1 MDSIAMLLFPFMVA
15 QASAAGLRD
24 VNQTTTDDGMSS
36 PATSP
41 FSALLNIIKIFSLSN
56 TDTRQAETAVFSQL
70 LTSFLGL
77 LATGK
82 VMPFVAPVAVSYVVI
97 PLMKLLKSA
106 AKGFFLLGVLGWLI
120 GSLVPAFLTYLGL
133 AGGAGAFMARALPP
147 SNPLSQ
153 FVGIDPSF
161 IATRGLQYL
170 NMDNEECRAALSC
183 KAGEFIVDNYPTA
196 SSLIARSGLIAFIE
210 SVNNG
215 AAINGAAPYT
225 NIALDSVQGKVNCSQ
240 LAPCD
245 AMRSIESI
253 LDLRPAQPL
262 DNGNLTTTT
271 TDAPSTTTPKP
282 TTFPSQNDFVVGAI
296 KRIAQNYYNYNA
308 SNWYNLIA

>member
-1 MDSIAMLLFPFMVA
+1 MDSIAMVLFPFIVA

-24 VNQTTTDDGMSS
+24 VNVTRTDDEMSS
-36 PATSP
+36 LSTSP

-56 TDTRQAETAVFSQL
+56 TDSRQAETAIFSQL

-82 VMPFVAPVAVSYVVI
+82 VMPFIAPVAVGYVVM

-133 AGGAGAFMARALPP
+133 AGGASAFMARALPP

-153 FVGIDPSF
+153 FIGVDPSF

-170 NMDNEECRAALSC
+170 NMDNEECRVALSC

-196 SSLIARSGLIAFIE
+196 SSLIARSGIISFIE
-210 SVNNG
+210 TQT
-215 AAINGAAPYT
+215 ANGAAPYAT
-225 NIALDSVQGKVNCSQ
+225 VALESVQGKISCSQ

-245 AMRSIESI
+245 GIRSLESI
-253 LDLRPAQPL
+253 LDLRPLQPL

-271 TDAPSTTTPKP
+271 TTDAPSTTTSKP

>member
-1 MDSIAMLLFPFMVA
+1 MESIAMVLFPFIVA

-24 VNQTTTDDGMSS
+24 VNLTRTDDDISS
-36 PATSP
+36 LSTSP

-56 TDTRQAETAVFSQL
+56 TDTRQAETAIFSQL

-82 VMPFVAPVAVSYVVI
+82 VMPFVAPVAVGYVVM

-133 AGGAGAFMARALPP
+133 AGGASAFMARALPP

-161 IATRGLQYL
+161 IATKGLQYL

-196 SSLIARSGLIAFIE
+196 SSLIARSGIISFIE
-210 SVNNG
+210 SQNS
-215 AAINGAAPYT
+215 NGAAPYAT
-225 NIALDSVQGKVNCSQ
+225 IALESVQGKLSCKS
-240 LAPCD
+240 LAPCEGI
-245 AMRSIESI
+245 RSIESI
-253 LDLRPAQPL
+253 LDLRPVQPL

>member
-1 MDSIAMLLFPFMVA
+1 
-15 QASAAGLRD
+15 
-24 VNQTTTDDGMSS
+24 MSS
-36 PATSP
+36 PSTSP
-41 FSALLNIIKIFSLSN
+41 FSALFNIIKIFSLSN

-82 VMPFVAPVAVSYVVI
+82 VMPFVAPVAVGYVVM

-133 AGGAGAFMARALPP
+133 AGGASAFMARALPP

-161 IATRGLQYL
+161 IATKGLQYL
-170 NMDNEECRAALSC
+170 NMDNEECRVALSC

-196 SSLIARSGLIAFIE
+196 SSLIARSGIISFIE
-210 SVNNG
+210 SQN
-215 AAINGAAPYT
+215 ANGAAPYAT
-225 NIALDSVQGKVNCSQ
+225 IALESVQGKLSCKS

-245 AMRSIESI
+245 GIRSIESI
-253 LDLRPAQPL
+253 LDLRPVQPL

-271 TDAPSTTTPKP
+271 TTDAPSTTTPNP

>member
-1 MDSIAMLLFPFMVA
+1 MDSIAMVLFPFIVA

-24 VNQTTTDDGMSS
+24 VNLTRTDDDISS
-36 PATSP
+36 PSTSP
-41 FSALLNIIKIFSLSN
+41 FSALLNIVRIFSLAN

-82 VMPFVAPVAVSYVVI
+82 VMPFVAPVAVGYIVM

-120 GSLVPAFLTYLGL
+120 GSLVPTFLTYLGL

-170 NMDNEECRAALSC
+170 NMDNEQCRVALSC
-183 KAGEFIVDNYPTA
+183 KAGEFIVENYPTA
-196 SSLIARSGLIAFIE
+196 SSLIARSGLISFIE
-210 SVNNG
+210 SQTKNG
-215 AAINGAAPYT
+215 ASSYT
-225 NIALDSVQGKVNCSQ
+225 NIALDSVQGKLSCSQ

-253 LDLRPAQPL
+253 LDLRPSQPL

-271 TDAPSTTTPKP
+271 TTDAPSTTTPPP

-296 KRIAQNYYNYNA
+296 KRLAQNYYNYNA
-308 SNWYNLIA
+308 SNWYNLME

>member
-1 MDSIAMLLFPFMVA
+1 MESIAMVLFPFIVA

-24 VNQTTTDDGMSS
+24 VNLTRTDDDMTS
-36 PATSP
+36 PSTSP
-41 FSALLNIIKIFSLSN
+41 FSALFNIIKIFSLSN
-56 TDTRQAETAVFSQL
+56 TDTRQAETAIFSQL

-82 VMPFVAPVAVSYVVI
+82 VMPFVAPVAVGYVVM

-133 AGGAGAFMARALPP
+133 AGGASAFMARALPP

-161 IATRGLQYL
+161 IATKGLQYL

-196 SSLIARSGLIAFIE
+196 SSLIARSGIISFIE
-210 SVNNG
+210 SQNS
-215 AAINGAAPYT
+215 NGAAPYAT
-225 NIALDSVQGKVNCSQ
+225 IALESVQGKLSCKS
-240 LAPCD
+240 LAPCEGI
-245 AMRSIESI
+245 RSIESI
-253 LDLRPAQPL
+253 LDLRPVQPL